1 MSTKSQSTHQI
12 IKNIRNM
19 KEGPTTKYLF
29 DDLEKNERSKT
40 KWERKVSNPQKLLN
54 EYYEGICKDVEKNG
68 FCNLLLLFKLLG
80 QKQLSQDVS
89 ASASAS
95 SNEGVSQEEL
105 KELQEKLNESN
116 KLLKERDQSITD
128 LKEAKETLEKNQ
140 QQQQKRYILEKSS
153 DRNQNQ
159 TNLSELNDALDEL
172 MQYIKRNVPSD
183 DTEEDESDKASKVRI
198 RKGQEMLRRL
208 QEAKEKQQGQTNN
221 PPNNNNNNPIMLL
234 GAQLEKKGED
244 LKTFKKLP
252 TP

>member
-19 KEGPTTKYLF
+19 KERSTTKYLF
-29 DDLEKNERSKT
+29 DDLEKNEGSKT

-54 EYYEGICKDVEKNG
+54 EYYKGICKDVEKNG

-89 ASASAS
+89 VSASAS

-105 KELQEKLNESN
+105 EELQEKLNESN
-116 KLLKERDQSITD
+116 KLLEERDQSITA

-140 QQQQKRYILEKSS
+140 EKQQKRYILEKSS

-183 DTEEDESDKASKVRI
+183 DTEDESDEASVAR
-198 RKGQEMLRRL
+198 RKGKETLRLLR
-208 QEAKEKQQGQTNN
+208 EAKEKQKGQTNK
-221 PPNNNNNNPIMLL
+221 PPNITRPPLL
-234 GAQLEKKGED
+234 SERFPLPPKK
-244 LKTFKKLP
+244 
-252 TP
+252 

>member
-19 KEGPTTKYLF
+19 KERPITKYLF
-29 DDLEKNERSKT
+29 DDLENNKRSKT

-105 KELQEKLNESN
+105 EELQEKLNESN
-116 KLLKERDQSITD
+116 KLLEERDQSITA

-140 QQQQKRYILEKSS
+140 EQQQKRYILEKSS

-172 MQYIKRNVPSD
+172 MQYIKRSVPSD
-183 DTEEDESDKASKVRI
+183 DTEDESDKASVLGREGK
-198 RKGQEMLRRL
+198 ETLRLL
-208 QEAKEKQQGQTNN
+208 QEAKEKQPKPMSLKQ
-221 PPNNNNNNPIMLL
+221 
-234 GAQLEKKGED
+234 QLEKKGIKPADFERYP
-244 LKTFKKLP
+244 LPPKK
-252 TP
+252 